1 MTYRQLVRK
10 LRKLDCEFMRQ
21 SKGSHEIWT
30 NRRNNR
36 SAVVPNHPGDIP
48 PGTLKAILTQLGIE
62 RNEFDAA

>member
-62 RNEFDAA
+62 RNEFDAV